1 MTETSQDDE
10 EELLIMPQV
19 MQLLGGELKNQSRL
33 LQRQAYVQ
41 QIDIYITVGINTYL
55 YAQEHQTEPDT
66 LLLRGNLES

>member
-10 EELLIMPQV
+10 EELLPMPQV

-41 QIDIYITVGINTYL
+41 QIDIFITVGINTYL
-55 YAQEHQTEPDT
+55 YAQEHQTKTDT
-66 LLLRGNLES
+66 VLLRGNSEP